1 MKIGFLFFCFAVS
14 LPVLTHLAR
23 GEESGGAKLV
33 VHEVL
38 PSATDKN
45 IDKFSGDGWMH
56 WTYFNPAA
64 PARHQVIVFL
74 AGTGGTG
81 KGHRALNQLAANE
94 GYHLV
99 SLAYPSEISIS
110 HFHKSVDPDAFLKA
124 RENIIYGKTPF
135 AGLDITPANSIQ
147 NRLLKLLQYLAETYP
162 QENWSQYFAA
172 PGRLEWGKLVL
183 AGQSQGGGHACLIA
197 LQHPVARVLMFGS
210 PKDFNI
216 NFNKPATWFAGPNA
230 TPLNRYFSFVH
241 SADSKHGCTYPQQLE
256 NYRALKLIPK
266 YPVINVDETPPPF
279 AHSRL
284 LTSQR
289 PQENPHG
296 SVILDAA
303 YQEVWKYLLEEAVQ

>member
-1 MKIGFLFFCFAVS
+1 MKIGFSFFCFTVS
-14 LPVLTHLAR
+14 LLILTNLAQS
-23 GEESGGAKLV
+23 EESGGAKLI

-38 PSATDKN
+38 PSVTDKN
-45 IDKFSGDGWMH
+45 IDKFSGDGWLH
-56 WTYFNPAA
+56 WTYYNPAA
-64 PARHQVIVFL
+64 PARHQLIVFL

-81 KGHRALNQLAANE
+81 KGHKAFNQLAANE

-110 HFHKSVDPDAFLKA
+110 HFHKSSDPDAFLKA
-124 RENIIYGKTPF
+124 RENLIYGKMPF
-135 AGLDITPANSIQ
+135 AGLDINPANSIH
-147 NRLLKLLQYLAETYP
+147 NRLRKLLLYLGETYP
-162 QENWSQYFAA
+162 LENWSQYLTAA
-172 PGRLEWGKLVL
+172 GALDWSKLVL
-183 AGQSQGGGHACLIA
+183 AGQSQGGGHACLMA
-197 LQHPVARVLMFGS
+197 MQHPVARVLMFGS

-216 NFNKPATWFAGPNA
+216 NFNKPAAWFTGPNA

-266 YPVINVDETPPPF
+266 YPVLNVDETPAPF
-279 AHSRL
+279 QHSRL

-296 SVILDAA
+296 SVIVDTA
-303 YQEVWKYLLEEAVQ
+303 YQDVWKYLLEETVQ